1 VSSVKLILKESVH
14 NLGEAGD
21 VVSVKPGYARNYL
34 LPQGKAIPATES
46 RVAELEHH
54 KRILAEKVAK
64 DLKDLR
70 SRKQALEGLSL
81 QIAARAGEGGRLFGS
96 VTAAQISDALAQA
109 GHEIDRRRID
119 VREAIKE
126 IGKHSVPVKLH
137 REVVAKI
144 TVDVIA
150 QTAPE
155 EAEEQLEGGPE
166 EPRERRRGRRR
177 DRDEEDSE
185 AAEASEERADSDE
198 D

>member
-81 QIAARAGEGGRLFGS
+81 QISARAGEGGRLFGS

-109 GHEIDRRRID
+109 GHEVDRRRID

-155 EAEEQLEGGPE
+155 EAEEQLEGGPD

-177 DRDEEDSE
+177 DRDEEESE

>member
-1 VSSVKLILKESVH
+1 
-14 NLGEAGD
+14 
-21 VVSVKPGYARNYL
+21 
-34 LPQGKAIPATES
+34 
-46 RVAELEHH
+46 
-54 KRILAEKVAK
+54 
-64 DLKDLR
+64 
-70 SRKQALEGLSL
+70 
-81 QIAARAGEGGRLFGS
+81 
-96 VTAAQISDALAQA
+96 
-109 GHEIDRRRID
+109 

-177 DRDEEDSE
+177 DRDEEEESE